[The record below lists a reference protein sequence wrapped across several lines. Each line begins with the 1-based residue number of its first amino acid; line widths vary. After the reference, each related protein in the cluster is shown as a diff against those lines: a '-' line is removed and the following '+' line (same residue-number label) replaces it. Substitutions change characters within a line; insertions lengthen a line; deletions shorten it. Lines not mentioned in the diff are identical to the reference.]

1 MAIADHKMDSYFSRS
16 CIHLWEKL
24 LERLNE
30 HYSHQTARRRYVY
43 TQVMG
48 LDLSQNLESRN
59 QDI

>member
-1 MAIADHKMDSYFSRS
+1 MS
-16 CIHLWEKL
+16 
-24 LERLNE
+24 
-30 HYSHQTARRRYVY
+30 SHQTARRRYVY